1 MVDSNGRVFD
11 RLERAVAEVPPEPR
25 DAVERVIPD
34 IRAREVLSMVGT
46 PRTHARFLNRHEGS
60 YGPSYVAGVA
70 DFPSPKTPVPGLW
83 RVGDGA
89 FPGIG
94 VPAVAGNGASAA
106 NTIAPLAKHLALLD
120 ELRAADLLVPDRDW

>member
-1 MVDSNGRVFD
+1 
-11 RLERAVAEVPPEPR
+11 
-25 DAVERVIPD
+25 
-34 IRAREVLSMVGT
+34 MVGT

-94 VPAVAGNGASAA
+94 VPAVAASGMITAHSILDVQAHWA
-106 NTIAPLAKHLALLD
+106 NLD
-120 ELRAADLLVPDRDW
+120 KLRIR